1 MHGSPRLDHL
11 TSNLLDRGVGQDAFI
26 EDFSDLPQGGTEV
39 NRSRSGEE
47 KMIKERLDVVA
58 ELKRRIQE
66 IRLRILG
73 EGS

>member
-1 MHGSPRLDHL
+1 MHGSPRLDYL
-11 TSNLLDRGVGQDAFI
+11 TSNLLDRGVGQYALI
-26 EDFSDLPQGGTEV
+26 KNFSDLPEGGTEV

-47 KMIKERLDVVA
+47 KMVKERLDVVA
-58 ELKRRIQE
+58 ELKRRTQE